1 MKKIAIATVV
11 AATIA
16 ATLPTTAQTTDRSTL
31 QGGPTADDVL
41 KPTLKVGQIKTVVA
55 LMPNVD
61 IRISEI
67 ESYLD
72 VRKVLAGSLEKA
84 ASVKKS
90 DDDALTVELRGS
102 QLYALSILLQRM
114 DRKSADST
122 SIKELGKLL
131 SEAVNGWKPSKK

>member
-16 ATLPTTAQTTDRSTL
+16 ATLPTTAQTKDRSTL